1 MATQSGVNVFNYV
14 RQNASGTFREI
25 VPSATENN
33 INELSNILFNDA
45 YQPQLNEF
53 VTTLINRIGLTI
65 IRNKTYSNPLSILK
79 KGAVPLGTDIQDIY
93 TNPAEAQQYEYSNEA
108 MAKLLTINDPD
119 THVAYYRRNRQ
130 DKYTKTITREGLQG
144 AFTDWDKFNDY
155 IAGITQSLYSGNYID
170 EFKYTKQLIDSAY
183 DNDKVIMAEVTNPTD
198 EASSKAFVK
207 EARKL
212 YKKLSFPSTEWNA
225 YSKFTDSD
233 KKITTWTEP
242 DRLIFVT
249 TADVMANVD
258 VETLAGAFNME
269 KANFLGRVL
278 EVDSFQNPEI
288 LGLICD
294 EAWFQIY
301 DNIFRF
307 DEFYNANVMAWNEYL
322 HVWQTFAICPFAN
335 AVLLTTDSNVVPVE
349 GITISDVELELGT
362 DSTIS
367 VTLSPET
374 ATSDIDYSSLDE
386 SVFTVTKL
394 SNTSVK
400 LSPVAVGKSKLV
412 AVADNGVTTQVDVTV
427 TEASE
432 NP

>member
-1 MATQSGVNVFNYV
+1 
-14 RQNASGTFREI
+14 
-25 VPSATENN
+25 
-33 INELSNILFNDA
+33 
-45 YQPQLNEF
+45 
-53 VTTLINRIGLTI
+53 
-65 IRNKTYSNPLSILK
+65 
-79 KGAVPLGTDIQDIY
+79 
-93 TNPAEAQQYEYSNEA
+93 

-183 DNDKVIMAEVTNPTD
+183 DNNKVIMKEVTNPTD

-212 YKKLSFPSTEWNA
+212 YKKLTFPSTEWNA
-225 YSKFTDSD
+225 YSKFTNTG
-233 KKITTWTEP
+233 KTITTWTEP

-249 TADVMANVD
+249 TADIMANVD
-258 VETLAGAFNME
+258 VETLAGAFNMD
-269 KANFLGRVL
+269 KANFLGRVI

-335 AVLLTTDSNVVPVE
+335 AVLLTTEADVVPVE
-349 GITISDVELELGT
+349 TISISDSDIELDLEDDASGK
-362 DSTIS
+362 SVS
-367 VTLSPET
+367 VTLNPANT
-374 ATSDIDYSSLDE
+374 TSDIDYKSLDE
-386 SVFTVTKL
+386 SVFTVTKV
-394 SNTSVK
+394 SDSSIKVT
-400 LSPVAVGKSKLV
+400 PVAVGTSKVV
-412 AVADNGVTTQVDVTV
+412 AIADNGVTD
-427 TEASE
+427 EANVIVSE
-432 NP
+432 T